1 MASSEMRHAAL
12 PNDAGPLGIVCGGGS
27 LPLAVADAASQH
39 GRRVVMFALRGF
51 AGREVERYPCHWIVL
66 GALGRFFRLLRSE
79 GCRDLVLIG
88 GLTRPTFGRFRL
100 GFQLDWATIRLLPR
114 IARAFR
120 GGDDHLLAG
129 IARLIE
135 DEGFRV
141 LGAHEVAPE
150 ILLPEGPLG
159 TRVPDERD
167 RVDIARGLELLAA
180 TGPFDIGQAVVV
192 AGRHVLA
199 IEAIEGTDRMLD
211 RIVALRKDGRIRVA
225 VGTGVLVKAPK
236 PQQDRR
242 FDLPSIGPETV
253 EAVARAGLAGV
264 AAVAGAAIVA
274 EPQRVAQLAEE
285 RGVFVVGVK
294 PAASGAW
301 TGA

>member
-1 MASSEMRHAAL
+1 MNRMVPPEPRQTAL
-12 PNDAGPLGIVCGGGS
+12 SDDAGPLGIICGSGG
-27 LPLAVADAASQH
+27 LPLAVADAASRH
-39 GRRVVMFALRGF
+39 GRRVVMFPVRGF
-51 AGREVERYPCHWIVL
+51 AGPEVERYPCHWIVL
-66 GALGRFFRLLRSE
+66 GALGRFFRLLRAE
-79 GCRDLVLIG
+79 GCSDLVFIG
-88 GLTRPTFGRFRL
+88 GMTRPTFGRFRL
-100 GFQLDWATIRLLPR
+100 GFQLDLATIRRLPR

-129 IARLIE
+129 ITRLIE
-135 DEGFRV
+135 EEGFRV

-150 ILLPEGPLG
+150 ILLSEGPLG
-159 TRVPDERD
+159 TRAPSEGD

-180 TGPFDIGQAVVV
+180 TGPFDIGQAAVV

-211 RIVALRKDGRIRVA
+211 RVVTLRQEGRIRVPA
-225 VGTGVLVKAPK
+225 GTGVLVKAPK

-242 FDLPSIGPETV
+242 FDLPTIGPETV

-264 AAVAGAAIVA
+264 AAMAGAVIIA
-274 EPQRVAQLAEE
+274 EPQRVAQVAEE

-294 PAASGAW
+294 P
-301 TGA
+301 TGAPE

>member
-1 MASSEMRHAAL
+1 MVASETPRTAL
-12 PNDAGPLGIVCGGGS
+12 PDDAGPLGIICGGGS
-27 LPLAVADAASQH
+27 LPLAVADAASRH

-51 AGREVERYPCHWIVL
+51 AGPEVERYPCHWIVL

-79 GCRDLVLIG
+79 GCRDLVFIG
-88 GLTRPTFGRFRL
+88 SLTRPTFGRLRL
-100 GFQLDWATIRLLPR
+100 GFELGFKLDLATIRRLPR

-129 IARLIE
+129 IVRMIE

-150 ILLPEGPLG
+150 ILLAEGPLG
-159 TRVPDERD
+159 IRLPNEGD
-167 RVDIARGLELLAA
+167 RIDIARGLELLAA
-180 TGPFDIGQAVVV
+180 TGPFDIGQAAVV

-211 RIVALRKDGRIRVA
+211 RIVTLRKEGRIRVPA
-225 VGTGVLVKAPK
+225 GAGVLVKAPK

-253 EAVARAGLAGV
+253 EAVARAGLAGL
-264 AAVAGAAIVA
+264 AAIAGAAIVA
-274 EPQRVAQLAEE
+274 EPQRVTQLAEA
-285 RGVFVVGVK
+285 RGVFVVGIK
-294 PAASGAW
+294 PAGA
-301 TGA
+301 GA

>member
-1 MASSEMRHAAL
+1 MASLQARDPAS
-12 PNDAGPLGIVCGGGS
+12 PDDAGPLAIICGGGS
-27 LPLAVADAASQH
+27 LPLAVADAASRQ

-51 AGREVERYPCHWIVL
+51 AGPEVGRYPCHWI
-66 GALGRFFRLLRSE
+66 ALGSLGRMFRLLRAE

-88 GLTRPTFGRFRL
+88 ALTRPAFGRFRV
-100 GFQLDWATIRLLPR
+100 GFELDLATIRRLPR

-129 IARLIE
+129 ITRLIE

-141 LGAHEVAPE
+141 LGAHQVAPE
-150 ILLPEGPLG
+150 ILLAEGPLG
-159 TRVPDERD
+159 SRVPSEDERAD
-167 RVDIARGLELLAA
+167 LERGLEVLAA
-180 TGPFDIGQAVVV
+180 TGPFDIGQAAVV

-211 RIVALRKDGRIRVA
+211 RIVALRQQGRIRVPA
-225 VGTGVLVKAPK
+225 GTGVLVKAPK

-242 FDLPSIGPETV
+242 FDLPAIGPETV
-253 EAVARAGLAGV
+253 ETVARAGLAGL
-264 AAVAGAAIVA
+264 AAVAGATIVA
-274 EPQRVAQLAEE
+274 EPQRVAQLAEA

-294 PAASGAW
+294 PAEAPA
-301 TGA
+301 

>member
-1 MASSEMRHAAL
+1 MVSPPPRHAGS
-12 PNDAGPLGIVCGGGS
+12 PDDAGPLGIICGGGS
-27 LPLAVADAASQH
+27 LPLAVADAVSRR
-39 GRRVVMFALRGF
+39 GRRVVLFALRGF
-51 AGREVERYPCHWIVL
+51 AAPEVERYPSHWIVL
-66 GALGRFFRLLRSE
+66 GAFGRFFRLLRQE
-79 GCRDLVLIG
+79 GCRDLVFIG
-88 GLTRPTFGRFRL
+88 GLTRPAFGRFRL
-100 GFQLDWATIRLLPR
+100 GFRLDLATIRRLPR

-129 IARLIE
+129 IMRLIE

-159 TRVPDERD
+159 TRVPSAED
-167 RVDIARGLELLAA
+167 RADIACGLALLAA
-180 TGPFDIGQAVVV
+180 TGPFDVGQAAVV

-211 RIVALRKDGRIRVA
+211 RIAALRQEGRIRVA
-225 VGTGVLVKAPK
+225 AGTGVLVKAPK

-242 FDLPSIGPETV
+242 FDLPTIGPDTV

-264 AAVAGAAIVA
+264 AAVAGGVIIA
-274 EPQRVAQLAEE
+274 EPQRVAQIAGE
-285 RGVFVVGVK
+285 RGVFVVGVT
-294 PAASGAW
+294 PAGDAA
-301 TGA
+301 